1 MDTFSNPLEGEE
13 KMRGHQLFALL
24 VFTIGS
30 TGVACAQG
38 GIIKMP
44 QEMQFEAPF
53 RPGGPSGA
61 LVYGDPAKPGLY
73 VVRVK
78 FTPGLKNMPH
88 WHQDERTVVV
98 LSGTYYFAYGEQWDE
113 SRLTAYPPGTF
124 LSEPPKAPH
133 YNWAKDGE
141 VILQITG
148 YGPTSAVSIP
158 QK

>member
-1 MDTFSNPLEGEE
+1 
-13 KMRGHQLFALL
+13 MRMHLFAAIAAFSMMASTASAQVGQIKTPKEI
-24 VFTIGS
+24 VF
-30 TGVACAQG
+30 A
-38 GIIKMP
+38 
-44 QEMQFEAPF
+44 EPF

-61 LVYGDPAKPGLY
+61 VVYGDPSKPGLY

-78 FTPGLKNMPH
+78 FAPGQKNMPH

-98 LSGTYYFAYGEQWDE
+98 LSGTYLFAYGDQWDE
-113 SRLTAYPPGTF
+113 SKLVAYGPGTF

-133 YNWAKDGE
+133 YNWAKDTE
-141 VILQITG
+141 VVLQITG

>member
-1 MDTFSNPLEGEE
+1 MRIQLLAVLALIVGSSNGAYAQEGD
-13 KMRGHQLFALL
+13 
-24 VFTIGS
+24 
-30 TGVACAQG
+30 
-38 GIIKMP
+38 IKLP
-44 QEMQFEAPF
+44 QEIEIKAPF
-53 RPGGPSGA
+53 RVGGPSGA
-61 LVYGDPAKPGLY
+61 TVYGDPNKPGLY
-73 VVRVK
+73 VIRVK

-113 SRLTAYPPGTF
+113 TKLKALPPGTF
-124 LSEPPKAPH
+124 LTEPPKAPH

-158 QK
+158 QKQ

>member
-1 MDTFSNPLEGEE
+1 
-13 KMRGHQLFALL
+13 MRIHQSL
-24 VFTIGS
+24 VMVAFIIGS
-30 TGVACAQG
+30 AGCAYAQSG
-38 GIIKMP
+38 EIKTP
-44 QEMQFEAPF
+44 EEIEFKTPF
-53 RPGGPSGA
+53 RAGGPSGA
-61 LVYGDPAKPGLY
+61 VVYGDPTKPGLY
-73 VVRVK
+73 VTRAK
-78 FTPGLKNMPH
+78 FAAGHKNMPH

-113 SRLTAYPPGTF
+113 TKLKALQPGTF
-124 LSEPPKAPH
+124 LTEPPKAPH